1 MKESET
7 ESELFSSP
15 AKEGFRHYAE
25 ALCTKVADE
34 DEAAKALKDTQTIA
48 CDEEMEQTVQI
59 QAQSDEDAMSS
70 KTTKTIPGLGNY
82 SASQDSS

>member
-48 CDEEMEQTVQI
+48 CDEEIEQTV
-59 QAQSDEDAMSS
+59 
-70 KTTKTIPGLGNY
+70 
-82 SASQDSS
+82 